1 MGCANPEESRQA
13 ESEEEET
20 GNEKHL
26 ARISDLAMVLLPIRV
41 VATP

>member
-26 ARISDLAMVLLPIRV
+26 ELMC
-41 VATP
+41 